1 MGYFAY
7 QLVSRI
13 SEPSTVGLIL
23 GKKPPSS
30 EGLIIVFMTEM
41 EHEVMSIFCCLC
53 SQWSIDLAE
62 EILLIFA
69 WLNHL
74 YPEGTIAGSRKIVDI
89 SHRNSS
95 QLGNLTTSTGGW
107 VVNWKFVRHLVLVVV
122 VHGYLHPCPMVGSQA
137 WLLVPFFST
146 KRPDLTSHFLKINGH
161 FRFLVVYASLKKS

>member
-13 SEPSTVGLIL
+13 SSINSRTNP
-23 GKKPPSS
+23 GKEATFKRRAHHCIHDRNGARS
-30 EGLIIVFMTEM
+30 
-41 EHEVMSIFCCLC
+41 H
-53 SQWSIDLAE
+53 E

-137 WLLVPFFST
+137 WLLVPSFQ
-146 KRPDLTSHFLKINGH
+146 HFLKINGH
-161 FRFLVVYASLKKS
+161 FRFLVVYASLEKS